1 MSQMQYKKFDQALH
15 DICDP
20 PAREAVATWLENLW
34 YVDAQPNPDK
44 YAVDLVLSKN
54 GEQIGFAEVE
64 VRDWGMNFCPYDTI
78 HIAQRKEKLFAHPRT
93 TMYVVTKEYT
103 HAYWIKAHKIK
114 DCPLIEVPNR
124 AVSKG
129 EYFYDVP
136 KHLWHFVDLREI
148 F

>member
-1 MSQMQYKKFDQALH
+1 MKYKQFDQKLFDA
-15 DICDP
+15 CDP
-20 PAREAVATWLENLW
+20 PARNAVAEWLKNLW
-34 YVDAQPNPDK
+34 YVDATPNPDK
-44 YAVDLVLSKN
+44 YAVDLVLSRD
-54 GEQIGFAEVE
+54 GQEFGYAEVE
-64 VRDWGMNFCPYDTI
+64 VRDWGMNHCPHDTI

-103 HAYWIKAHKIK
+103 HAYWIRASKIK

-124 AVSKG
+124 AVARD

-136 KHLWHFVDLREI
+136 KKLWNFVDLREL

>member
-1 MSQMQYKKFDQALH
+1 MLQMQYKKFNQELH

-54 GEQIGFAEVE
+54 GEHIGYAEVE

-114 DCPLIEVPNR
+114 DCPLIEVPNK
-124 AVSKG
+124 AVSRG

-136 KHLWHFVDLREI
+136 KNMWNFVDLREV

>member
-1 MSQMQYKKFDQALH
+1 MKYKPFDQQLH
-15 DICDP
+15 DACDP
-20 PAREAVATWLENLW
+20 PARDAVATWLNNLW
-34 YVDAQPNPDK
+34 YVNASPNPDK
-44 YAVDLVLSKN
+44 YAVDLILSRN
-54 GEQIGFAEVE
+54 GQDFGFAEVE
-64 VRDWGMNFCPYDTI
+64 VRDWGMNHCPYDTI

-103 HAYWIKAHKIK
+103 HAYWIRASKIK

-124 AVSKG
+124 AVAQD

-136 KHLWHFVDLREI
+136 KKLWKFVDLREI